1 MLLRQRQSNLELEY
15 VYKMKKK
22 NCYLFVFMLIV
33 ACTSENANNCFQ
45 ASGALIETVFPVSEF
60 TTIQIEGE
68 VTLVIKQGP
77 VQEVLIETGENLL
90 NDVYVG
96 VDGETLIIRDENNCN
111 LVRDYEIT
119 TAYVTAPN
127 IKLLRNSSSYDII
140 SDGVL
145 NYPELYLASNTV
157 GAIENVRKVGDF
169 YLSLDCE
176 NLRVQANGQSVF
188 YLSGTATTADINFS
202 DEEPRFE
209 GANLLVG
216 DLVVFQ
222 RSANKMIVNPQN
234 KITGEIRGT
243 GDIIAVNEPLV
254 VEVQQFFTGQLIFQD

>member
-1 MLLRQRQSNLELEY
+1 
-15 VYKMKKK
+15 
-22 NCYLFVFMLIV
+22 
-33 ACTSENANNCFQ
+33 
-45 ASGALIETVFPVSEF
+45 
-60 TTIQIEGE
+60 
-68 VTLVIKQGP
+68 
-77 VQEVLIETGENLL
+77 
-90 NDVYVG
+90 
-96 VDGETLIIRDENNCN
+96 
-111 LVRDYEIT
+111 
-119 TAYVTAPN
+119 
-127 IKLLRNSSSYDII
+127 
-140 SDGVL
+140 
-145 NYPELYLASNTV
+145 LYLASNTA

-243 GDIIAVNEPLV
+243 GDIIAVNEPTV
-254 VEVQQFFTGQLIFQD
+254 VAVQQFFTGQLIFQD